1 MRGFRGILF
10 ALSMLSASASFAVT
24 SGGLPLVNATC
35 PGNLTV
41 HADRGGPVYINGK
54 EAKLKKY
61 NENYFEA
68 RDAATG
74 TVVSINNNPDGSV
87 GVSYTGKHRA
97 NGICQIT
104 TQ

>member
-1 MRGFRGILF
+1 MRGVRPIFL
-10 ALSMLSASASFAVT
+10 ALSMLCAAVSFAAPD
-24 SGGLPLVNATC
+24 GGLQLVNATC
-35 PGNLTV
+35 PGNLAV
-41 HADRGGPVYINGK
+41 HADRGGPIYINGK

-61 NENYFEA
+61 NDNYFEA

-104 TQ
+104 PQ